1 MRRERN
7 EVPALEPLLII
18 DAAAC
23 YVSITNASE
32 DPSITHPLDAKT
44 VRDTRTVRGGSGYE
58 TPSETIPSM
67 QSRIALRLHPWSCYW
82 FQVIL
87 LRD

>member
-18 DAAAC
+18 EAAAC
-23 YVSITNASE
+23 YM
-32 DPSITHPLDAKT
+32 SITHPLDAKT
-44 VRDTRTVRGGSGYE
+44 VRDTRTVRAASGYE

-67 QSRIALRLHPWSCYW
+67 QSRIALRLHRWSCYW